1 MGSPVYTMS
10 AMASHCASDE
20 PDVEDAALTPR
31 FPEARSTSQLERST
45 RRTVGIIGGMG
56 PAATHAFFG
65 QVIALT
71 DARTDQEHIHL
82 IIDND
87 PQIPDRT
94 EFLLGRG
101 DDPLP
106 RLVAAARRLEAAG
119 CELLVMPC
127 NTAAAFTDQI
137 GRTVSIP
144 ILDWTGAAADA
155 AARTSRDAV
164 GILATT
170 GTIQAGLYRRA
181 LEDRGRRSIVPDPA
195 DQETVMAVIYGP
207 NGVKSG
213 SDTLDGATEL
223 LGVASRLAQ
232 RGAEAIVLAC
242 TELPIAVPAADPRW
256 SVPTIDPSLIVAEQ
270 VVLEAG
276 GRLRT

>member
-1 MGSPVYTMS
+1 MTPGIPK
-10 AMASHCASDE
+10 AR
-20 PDVEDAALTPR
+20 PDG
-31 FPEARSTSQLERST
+31 RSELDRK
-45 RRTVGIIGGMG
+45 TVGIIGGMG

-94 EFLLGRG
+94 AFLLGHG
-101 DDPLP
+101 EDPVP

-127 NTAAAFTDQI
+127 NTAAAFADQI

-144 ILDWTGAAADA
+144 ILDWTGVAADA
-155 AARTSRDAV
+155 AARTSRAAV

-170 GTIQAGLYRRA
+170 GTIEAGLYRRA
-181 LEDRGRRSIVPDPA
+181 LEDRGRRSIIPDAA

-207 NGVKSG
+207 DGVKSG
-213 SDTLDGATEL
+213 NDAGKGADEL
-223 LGVASRLAQ
+223 LGVASRLVQ
-232 RGAEAIVLAC
+232 RGAEALLLAC
-242 TELPIAVPAADPRW
+242 TELPLALPATDPRW
-256 SVPTIDPSLIVAEQ
+256 PVPALDPSLVVAER
-270 VVLEAG
+270 VVVEAG
-276 GRLRT
+276 AVLRT